1 MKMDLKV
8 LCKQLAQAKKE
19 DAVSAE
25 DCNAY
30 LLERVLR
37 PLMRNETVLL
47 KDVDFGRFDIEDI
60 GQLVEYYESLEVQ
73 SGKLSQLVG
82 ALANIAPTA
91 CKSRRFC

>member
-1 MKMDLKV
+1 MKMDLEQ
-8 LCKQLAQAKKE
+8 LCKLLAQAKEK
-19 DAVSAE
+19 DADPME
-25 DCNAY
+25 DCNTY

-37 PLMRNETVLL
+37 PLMRSETVLL
-47 KDVDFGRFDIEDI
+47 KDVDFGQFDIEDI

-73 SGKLSQLVG
+73 GGKLSQLAG

>member
-8 LCKQLAQAKKE
+8 LCKLLAQAKE
-19 DAVSAE
+19 EEAVSAE

-30 LLERVLR
+30 LQERVLR
-37 PLMRNETVLL
+37 PLMRSETVLL

-60 GQLVEYYESLEVQ
+60 GQLVEYYESLEVR
-73 SGKLSQLVG
+73 SGKLSQLAG

-91 CKSRRFC
+91 CKSRQFC

>member
-8 LCKQLAQAKKE
+8 LCKQLAQAKEE

-30 LLERVLR
+30 LLERILR

-47 KDVDFGRFDIEDI
+47 KDVDFGQFDIEDI

-73 SGKLSQLVG
+73 GGKLSQLAG
-82 ALANIAPTA
+82 ALANIMPVA